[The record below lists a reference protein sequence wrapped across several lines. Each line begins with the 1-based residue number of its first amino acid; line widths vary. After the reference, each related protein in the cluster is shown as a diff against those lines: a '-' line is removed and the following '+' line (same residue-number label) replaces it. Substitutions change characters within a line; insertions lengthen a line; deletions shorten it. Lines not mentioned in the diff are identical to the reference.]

1 MVDSNQLLADLNM
14 ATPPAMSTWEVGTRA
29 LDQALQAYPGHRL
42 FTMLAIDW
50 TRRENKRVYSS
61 EPASYPPGG
70 AKPLVSSSDFYQEVV
85 LGGRARFCTDR
96 EACQRAFPD
105 HALIEALGCESA
117 VNVPI
122 RLDGATVGS
131 LNLLHRRG
139 WYDREMLPPL
149 MLFADYAAAL
159 LVRHPFG
166 AQT

>member
-1 MVDSNQLLADLNM
+1 MVDTNQLLADLNM
-14 ATPPAMSTWEVGTRA
+14 AAPLATSAWELGTIA
-29 LDQALQAYPGHRL
+29 LDQALRVYPGHRL
-42 FTMLAIDW
+42 FTILAIDW
-50 TRRENKRVYSS
+50 SRGENQRIYSS

-85 LGGRARFCTDR
+85 LGGRARFCGDR
-96 EACQRAFPD
+96 AACQRAFSDYP
-105 HALIEALGCESA
+105 LIEALGCESA

-139 WYDREMLPPL
+139 WYDRDMLPPL

-159 LVRHPFG
+159 LVRHPPG

>member
-14 ATPPAMSTWEVGTRA
+14 AAPPAMSTWEVGARA
-29 LDQALQAYPGHRL
+29 LDRALQAYPGHRL
-42 FTMLAIDW
+42 FTILAIDW
-50 TRRENKRVYSS
+50 TRRKNQRVYSS
-61 EPASYPPGG
+61 QPASYPPGG
-70 AKPLVSSSDFYQEVV
+70 AKPLVSSSDFYQEVI
-85 LGGRARFCTDR
+85 LGGRARFCADR
-96 EACQRAFPD
+96 EACQRAF
-105 HALIEALGCESA
+105 
-117 VNVPI
+117 PI

-159 LVRHPFG
+159 LVRHPPG